1 LQKSQVELD
10 SDRRQVIEF
19 VQKQNEKK
27 QSCEDREKELNKEKL
42 RLDDEI
48 RQNEMTIQ
56 SMRSEIDKNSDVLVA
71 LQAYREFVLKLSQ
84 DDEKEREK
92 FQKDKAKMRLKLQQE
107 WIEWAQVNS
116 YMDDIIFDEGDILG
130 EDYKLLQIA
139 LAKQPQDPTKRMM
152 DLSLNRSLQQ
162 GS

>member
-1 LQKSQVELD
+1 
-10 SDRRQVIEF
+10 
-19 VQKQNEKK
+19 
-27 QSCEDREKELNKEKL
+27 
-42 RLDDEI
+42 
-48 RQNEMTIQ
+48 
-56 SMRSEIDKNSDVLVA
+56 MRSEIDKNSDVLVA

-84 DDEKEREK
+84 DDEKERER
-92 FQKDKAKMRLKLQQE
+92 FQKEKSKMRLKLQQE